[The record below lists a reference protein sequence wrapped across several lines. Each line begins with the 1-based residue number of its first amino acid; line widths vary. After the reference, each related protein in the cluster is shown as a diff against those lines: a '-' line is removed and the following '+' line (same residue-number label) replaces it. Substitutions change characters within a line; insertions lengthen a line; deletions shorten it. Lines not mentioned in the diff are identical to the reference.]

1 MKFYLLPDLTVLSLP
16 DWTIDV
22 ESSRVVS
29 FDLKEAAA
37 RTAKEAADN
46 VHFCTQAFILV

>member
-46 VHFCTQAFILV
+46 VHLCTEAFILV